1 MVLDLNVRVQ
11 DNFKFK
17 IYSMEY
23 QSVILFYKIKV
34 VKSYQK
40 HILDASQ
47 WWHQHSKEFVSNNFC
62 FWEAQRAKKLT
73 L

>member
-1 MVLDLNVRVQ
+1 MVLVLNVQVR
-11 DNFKFK
+11 DNFK

-23 QSVILFYKIKV
+23 QFVISFYKIKV

-47 WWHQHSKEFVSNNFC
+47 WWHQHSKEFVSSNFC